1 MQNGKKHPNH
11 PGFKISMRQQ
21 PPNLPNTSV
30 LDLGFLRSLQWK
42 QLSARTIAD
51 VIQNVE
57 TVLTLVDSRV
67 LEQI

>member
-1 MQNGKKHPNH
+1 
-11 PGFKISMRQQ
+11 MRQQ